1 MGLACLC
8 SYIPFSSLC
17 PPENWYCFISLKSH
31 RAFAYV
37 VYFAWNGQPTPNSKP
52 TQYLLIITPVSVL
65 LLPWGSLPWSFRLDQ
80 ASLKAYFMLYISLSV
95 HLINVFFPHKTEA
108 PRGLRSCF
116 KLNSWN
122 IEGKC
127 VCVCVC
133 VCVSVCVQLCIL
145 EIRCKPFEAF
155 VFFGF

>member
-1 MGLACLC
+1 MEWVWPVSALI
-8 SYIPFSSLC
+8 YHSLHSALQKIDIVSF
-17 PPENWYCFISLKSH
+17 P
-31 RAFAYV
+31 FAYV

-52 TQYLLIITPVSVL
+52 AQYLLIITLVSVL

-127 VCVCVC
+127 VCVY
-133 VCVSVCVQLCIL
+133 LC
-145 EIRCKPFEAF
+145 AG
-155 VFFGF
+155 VHTWG